1 MCAVPTADKLRAYY
15 PYKDNASDGQVSP
28 ELTVDSAGVN
38 YVVDATL
45 TEADDYW
52 NGAII
57 RFEADTTTS
66 ALQGTYHHVMD
77 FVAADDK
84 LIFAHDMPATP
95 VNTDTFRIFF
105 GGSWRT
111 SHEIPGFTATG
122 LTDVTGVTID
132 HACYLNGAGNGTLE
146 YDSAPT
152 ESLRW
157 TAPDDSNPGAWVD
170 VSSAGAGTS
179 YVLYSE
185 DPDKFLEVTVVYA
198 SLPVGDESDTIALAQ
213 PEGILIPDFEGYEF
227 DGSNKTRYH
236 LIPIKNNDAA
246 DSMTDLRVWVVPSD
260 DGTDSTTTT
269 TRDNTAGA
277 LGITDASD
285 WPERSFWVY
294 NSTRT
299 DCRFVF
305 YRSGNTCYCAA
316 AGAGLRG
323 LTSATWQIGDSVEV
337 MPDYDIGIDA
347 PSTNQFEDPANET
360 TAPSGIA
367 FSAPDDY
374 TTGLQIGTLASGGI
388 YGVWTR
394 ETIVDEAH
402 ARSGIAPPLYF
413 RWR

>member
-1 MCAVPTADKLRAYY
+1 MAVPTADKLRAYY
-15 PYKDNASDGQVSP
+15 AFKDNVADGAVSP

-38 YVVDATL
+38 YIIDATL
-45 TEADDYW
+45 TEANDYW

-57 RFEADTTTS
+57 RFEADTTTV
-66 ALQGTYHHVMD
+66 ALRSTYHHVMD

-105 GGSWRT
+105 GGNWRT
-111 SHEIPGFTATG
+111 SHEIPGLTATG
-122 LTDVTGVTID
+122 LSNVTGVTID
-132 HACYLNGAGNGTLE
+132 HAAYMCGAGNGLLE
-146 YDSAPT
+146 FDVAPT

-157 TAPDDSNPGAWVD
+157 TAPGDANPGAWVD
-170 VSSAGAGTS
+170 VSGAGAGTQ
-179 YVLYSE
+179 YELYSE
-185 DPDKFLEVTVVYA
+185 DPDNFLEVTVVFA
-198 SLPVGDESDTIALAQ
+198 SLPVGDQSDTIALAQ
-213 PEGILIPDFEGYEF
+213 PEGIVIPDFEGYEF
-227 DGSNKTRYH
+227 DGANKTRYH
-236 LIPIKNNDAA
+236 LIPIKNNDGA
-246 DSMTDLRVWVVPSD
+246 DTMTDLHVWVVPST

-269 TRDNTAGA
+269 TRDATAGA
-277 LGITDASD
+277 LGITSAAD
-285 WPERSFWVY
+285 WPDRSFWVY

-323 LTSATWQIGDSVEV
+323 LAAAAWQIGDSVEV
-337 MPDYDIGIDA
+337 MPEYDIGLDA
-347 PSTNQFEDPANET
+347 PAVGQFESPANEI
-360 TAPSGIA
+360 TAPGGVA
-367 FSAPDDY
+367 FSSPDDY
-374 TTGLQIGTLASGGI
+374 ATGLDIGALAAGGI

-402 ARSGIAPPLYF
+402 ARASVAPPLYF

>member
-1 MCAVPTADKLRAYY
+1 MAVPTADKLRAYY
-15 PYKDNASDGQVSP
+15 PYKDNVADGAVSP

-45 TEADDYW
+45 TEANDYW

-57 RFEADTTTS
+57 RFEDDTTTV
-66 ALQGTYHHVMD
+66 ALRSTYHHVMD

-95 VNTDTFRIFF
+95 ANTDTFRIFF
-105 GGSWRT
+105 GGNWRT
-111 SHEIPGFTATG
+111 SHEIPGLTATG
-122 LTDVTGVTID
+122 LSDVTGTTID
-132 HACYLNGAGNGTLE
+132 HAGYLNEAGSGLIE
-146 YDSAPT
+146 YDAAPT

-157 TAPDDSNPGAWVD
+157 TAPNDANPGAWED
-170 VSSAGAGTS
+170 VSGAGAGTT
-179 YVLYSE
+179 YILYSE
-185 DPDKFLEVTVVYA
+185 DFNKFLEVTVVFA
-198 SLPVGDESDTIALAQ
+198 GLPVGDESDVIVLTQ
-213 PEGILIPDFEGYEF
+213 PERIVLPDFEGYEF
-227 DGSNKTRYH
+227 DGSNKVRYH
-236 LIPIKNNDAA
+236 LIPIKNNDGVDA
-246 DSMTDLRVWVVPSD
+246 MTDIRVWVEPFE

-269 TRDNTAGA
+269 TRAATAGA

-285 WPERSFWVY
+285 WPIRSFWVY
-294 NSTRT
+294 NSTQT

-323 LTSATWQIGDSVEV
+323 LVAAVWQIGDDVEV
-337 MPDYDIGIDA
+337 MPDYDIGLDA
-347 PSTNQFEDPANET
+347 PAVGQFENPANET
-360 TAPSGIA
+360 TAPGGVA

-374 TTGLQIGTLASGGI
+374 ATGLAMGALASGAI

-394 ETIVDEAH
+394 ETIIDDAH
-402 ARSGIAPPLYF
+402 PRADIAPPLMF